1 MARKLELG
9 SAFGGA
15 AAAATSMAA
24 SLCCV
29 GPLAL
34 TLLGVN
40 GMILAAGIKPYRG
53 YLLGASLV
61 LLGLA
66 FWVTYRRRRGVR
78 EGDAC
83 QLPSGRV
90 AKGRVTRIILWAS
103 AALWI
108 GALILNLVSDRLY
121 ASVGAVPDDMV
132 TPDYVSL
139 DVRGEPLKSA
149 FNADADKVRLLMLVA
164 PT

>member
-15 AAAATSMAA
+15 AAAVTSGAA

-53 YLLGASLV
+53 YLLGGSLV

-66 FWVTYRRRRGVR
+66 FWATYRRRGVR
-78 EGDAC
+78 AGDTC
-83 QLPSGRV
+83 QVTSGRV
-90 AKGRVTRIILWAS
+90 ATGRVTRIILWAS

-108 GALILNLVSDRLY
+108 GALILNLLSDRLY
-121 ASVGAVPDDMV
+121 
-132 TPDYVSL
+132 L
-139 DVRGEPLKSA
+139 
-149 FNADADKVRLLMLVA
+149 
-164 PT
+164 

>member
-66 FWVTYRRRRGVR
+66 FWVTYRRRGVK

-83 QLPSGRV
+83 PVPSGRV
-90 AKGRVTRIILWAS
+90 AGGRVTRIILWAS

-108 GALILNLVSDRLY
+108 SALILNLVSDRLY
-121 ASVGAVPDDMV
+121 ASVGAVPDDMAA
-132 TPDYVSL
+132 PDYVSL
-139 DVRGEPLKSA
+139 DERGEPLKSA

>member
-9 SAFGGA
+9 PAFGGA

-66 FWVTYRRRRGVR
+66 FWVTYRRRGVR

-83 QLPSGRV
+83 RVPSGRV
-90 AKGRVTRIILWAS
+90 TTGRVTRSILWAS

-121 ASVGAVPDDMV
+121 
-132 TPDYVSL
+132 L
-139 DVRGEPLKSA
+139 
-149 FNADADKVRLLMLVA
+149 
-164 PT
+164 